1 VEGGGDV
8 ASVRFAWNPTLVDL
22 RREICP
28 RAQWQKNGRQWIMND
43 TEAETFV
50 RAAQARLD
58 FSKSQAQ
65 IRVDNVIWVVGFVRG
80 APYRLT
86 AALSEKAT

>member
-1 VEGGGDV
+1 M
-8 ASVRFAWNPTLVDL
+8 ASVRFAWNPMLVDL

-28 RAQWQKNGRQWIMND
+28 RAQWQTKGRRWIMSD
-43 TEAETFV
+43 TDADTFV

-58 FSKSQAQ
+58 FGKSQAQ

-86 AALSEKAT
+86 AAASERAR

>member
-1 VEGGGDV
+1 M
-8 ASVRFAWNPTLVDL
+8 ASVRFGWNPVLVDL

-28 RAQWQKNGRQWIMND
+28 RAQWQKNGRQWIMSD
-43 TEAETFV
+43 TEANTFV

-58 FSKSQAQ
+58 FGKSQAQ
-65 IRVDNVIWVVGFVRG
+65 IRVDNVIWVVGFVHG

-86 AALSEKAT
+86 ATPSAGAT

>member
-1 VEGGGDV
+1 VGGGSAV
-8 ASVRFAWNPTLVDL
+8 ASVRFAWNPILVDL

-28 RAQWQKNGRQWIMND
+28 HAQWQKNGRQWIMSD
-43 TEAETFV
+43 TEADTFL

-58 FSKSQAQ
+58 FGKSQAQ
-65 IRVDNVIWVVGFVRG
+65 IRVGNVTWVVGFARG

-86 AALSEKAT
+86 GATSEVAT

>member
-1 VEGGGDV
+1 
-8 ASVRFAWNPTLVDL
+8 
-22 RREICP
+22 
-28 RAQWQKNGRQWIMND
+28 MND
-43 TEAETFV
+43 IEAETFV